1 MVIFRGEH
9 TDLVLPPTRA
19 LVRARR
25 ALAGVPGGGA
35 TPLAKAVQHATTLA
49 QDIARQGRQPL
60 VVFLTDGR
68 GNIALRRCSRPRAG
82 AGGHGARSP
91 GLCLCWARGARAR
104 HGAAPRTSGQGA
116 GGAPRGRLCAAT
128 ATGCRGHCSAGDRLP
143 PTQRSGAVNERV
155 RVSGH
160 GQPWVFTQLSDGPR
174 AVLALHGT
182 GASSHSFRPLA
193 EQLQGRWAL
202 WAPDLPGHG
211 ANPLAPGF
219 RPTRQALAASLGA
232 ALSTLAIPWA
242 LALGHSAG
250 AAILLQHRLETPAR
264 ARSPLPLGLLAPAL
278 CPWPACSA
286 GFFPRRRQCSRATPL
301 GFHASWP
308 GPPQSAWRDASL
320 LIPDRPF
327 RERSFRV
334 TQTFSP
340 SGPMGKGLW
349 P

>member
-1 MVIFRGEH
+1 M
-9 TDLVLPPTRA
+9 
-19 LVRARR
+19 
-25 ALAGVPGGGA
+25 
-35 TPLAKAVQHATTLA
+35 
-49 QDIARQGRQPL
+49 
-60 VVFLTDGR
+60 
-68 GNIALRRCSRPRAG
+68 
-82 AGGHGARSP
+82 
-91 GLCLCWARGARAR
+91 
-104 HGAAPRTSGQGA
+104 
-116 GGAPRGRLCAAT
+116 
-128 ATGCRGHCSAGDRLP
+128 
-143 PTQRSGAVNERV
+143 NERV

-278 CPWPACSA
+278 LPLAGLQRWLFPAAAAVLARYPSWLSRLVARSTPERLARRLIADTGSTLPRAQLQGYADLLAQRSHGEGALALMRHWDLRSLTSA
-286 GFFPRRRQCSRATPL
+286 LAKVQDPLLILTGTEDRTYPRPPRAALEPYL
-301 GFHASWP
+301 PSA
-308 GPPQSAWRDASL
+308 AWRSFPNLGHLLHEEAPAEVGAAITGWALGDAPKKMTS
-320 LIPDRPF
+320 
-327 RERSFRV
+327 
-334 TQTFSP
+334 
-340 SGPMGKGLW
+340 
-349 P
+349 